1 MESVINKL
9 AEIETAATK
18 IMQAAENQ
26 KKLQD
31 EQQEERIAKFD
42 ADLEAETAKRIEE
55 ITTKLHSTTDADQ
68 KKQRDS
74 AAELLSSLDAYYEQ
88 NHGTLST
95 QIYENIIRKLN
106 DERSIIL
113 QRPYHKDKSHAE
125 PSFKRPEFSGNR
137 GTGECTAGSF
147 LPQAA

>member
-26 KKLQD
+26 
-31 EQQEERIAKFD
+31 
-42 ADLEAETAKRIEE
+42 

-95 QIYENIIRKLN
+95 QIYENIIRK
-106 DERSIIL
+106 
-113 QRPYHKDKSHAE
+113 
-125 PSFKRPEFSGNR
+125 
-137 GTGECTAGSF
+137 
-147 LPQAA
+147 

>member
-1 MESVINKL
+1 MSTLEKKVENTNSKDAGVSPVLFALYIKIGQWTRFDCYANIIRRESDAMESVINKL

-95 QIYENIIRKLN
+95 QIYENIIRK
-106 DERSIIL
+106 
-113 QRPYHKDKSHAE
+113 
-125 PSFKRPEFSGNR
+125 
-137 GTGECTAGSF
+137 
-147 LPQAA
+147 

>member
-42 ADLEAETAKRIEE
+42 ADLEAETAKRIETSFYYRCGSE
-55 ITTKLHSTTDADQ
+55 KAAGLCRRTSIFTGRLLRTESRNTVHAD
-68 KKQRDS
+68 
-74 AAELLSSLDAYYEQ
+74 L
-88 NHGTLST
+88 
-95 QIYENIIRKLN
+95 RKHYK
-106 DERSIIL
+106 EV
-113 QRPYHKDKSHAE
+113 
-125 PSFKRPEFSGNR
+125 KR
-137 GTGECTAGSF
+137 
-147 LPQAA
+147 

>member
-55 ITTKLHSTTDADQ
+55 I
-68 KKQRDS
+68 QRNFI
-74 AAELLSSLDAYYEQ
+74 LLQMRIRKSS
-88 NHGTLST
+88 GTLPPNFYLHWT
-95 QIYENIIRKLN
+95 LIT
-106 DERSIIL
+106 
-113 QRPYHKDKSHAE
+113 
-125 PSFKRPEFSGNR
+125 NR
-137 GTGECTAGSF
+137 ITEHCPRRFTKT
-147 LPQAA
+147 L

>member
-42 ADLEAETAKRIEE
+42 ADLEAETAKQQNFILLQMRIR
-55 ITTKLHSTTDADQ
+55 K
-68 KKQRDS
+68 
-74 AAELLSSLDAYYEQ
+74 SS
-88 NHGTLST
+88 GTLPPNFYLHWT
-95 QIYENIIRKLN
+95 LIT
-106 DERSIIL
+106 
-113 QRPYHKDKSHAE
+113 
-125 PSFKRPEFSGNR
+125 NR
-137 GTGECTAGSF
+137 ITEHCPRRFTKT
-147 LPQAA
+147 L

>member
-1 MESVINKL
+1 
-9 AEIETAATK
+9 
-18 IMQAAENQ
+18 MQAAENQ

-68 KKQRDS
+68 KK
-74 AAELLSSLDAYYEQ
+74 AAGLCRRTSIFTGRYYEQ

-95 QIYENIIRKLN
+95 QIYENIIRK
-106 DERSIIL
+106 
-113 QRPYHKDKSHAE
+113 
-125 PSFKRPEFSGNR
+125 
-137 GTGECTAGSF
+137 
-147 LPQAA
+147 

>member
-55 ITTKLHSTTDADQ
+55 ITTKLHSTTDQ

-95 QIYENIIRKLN
+95 QIYENIIRK
-106 DERSIIL
+106 
-113 QRPYHKDKSHAE
+113 
-125 PSFKRPEFSGNR
+125 
-137 GTGECTAGSF
+137 
-147 LPQAA
+147 

>member
-26 KKLQD
+26 KKLQIKAQD

-95 QIYENIIRKLN
+95 QIYENIIRK
-106 DERSIIL
+106 
-113 QRPYHKDKSHAE
+113 
-125 PSFKRPEFSGNR
+125 
-137 GTGECTAGSF
+137 
-147 LPQAA
+147 

>member
-55 ITTKLHSTTDADQ
+55 ITTKLHW
-68 KKQRDS
+68 
-74 AAELLSSLDAYYEQ
+74 
-88 NHGTLST
+88 TLIT
-95 QIYENIIRKLN
+95 
-106 DERSIIL
+106 
-113 QRPYHKDKSHAE
+113 
-125 PSFKRPEFSGNR
+125 NR
-137 GTGECTAGSF
+137 ITEHCPRRFTKT
-147 LPQAA
+147 L

>member
-55 ITTKLHSTTDADQ
+55 ITTKTSFYYRCGSEKAAGLSRRTSIFTGRLLRTESRNTVHAD
-68 KKQRDS
+68 
-74 AAELLSSLDAYYEQ
+74 L
-88 NHGTLST
+88 
-95 QIYENIIRKLN
+95 RKHYK
-106 DERSIIL
+106 EV
-113 QRPYHKDKSHAE
+113 
-125 PSFKRPEFSGNR
+125 KR
-137 GTGECTAGSF
+137 
-147 LPQAA
+147 

>member
-55 ITTKLHSTTDADQ
+55 ITTKLHSTTEKAAGLCRRTSIFTGRLLRTESRNTVHAD
-68 KKQRDS
+68 
-74 AAELLSSLDAYYEQ
+74 L
-88 NHGTLST
+88 
-95 QIYENIIRKLN
+95 RKHYK
-106 DERSIIL
+106 EV
-113 QRPYHKDKSHAE
+113 
-125 PSFKRPEFSGNR
+125 KR
-137 GTGECTAGSF
+137 
-147 LPQAA
+147 

>member
-55 ITTKLHSTTDADQ
+55 ITKAAGLCRRTSIFTGRLLRAESRSTVHTD
-68 KKQRDS
+68 
-74 AAELLSSLDAYYEQ
+74 L
-88 NHGTLST
+88 
-95 QIYENIIRKLN
+95 RKHYK
-106 DERSIIL
+106 EV
-113 QRPYHKDKSHAE
+113 
-125 PSFKRPEFSGNR
+125 KR
-137 GTGECTAGSF
+137 
-147 LPQAA
+147 

>member
-42 ADLEAETAKRIEE
+42 ADLEAETAKCY
-55 ITTKLHSTTDADQ
+55 TA
-68 KKQRDS
+68 
-74 AAELLSSLDAYYEQ
+74 
-88 NHGTLST
+88 
-95 QIYENIIRKLN
+95 IRPTP
-106 DERSIIL
+106 S
-113 QRPYHKDKSHAE
+113 DKW
-125 PSFKRPEFSGNR
+125 
-137 GTGECTAGSF
+137 
-147 LPQAA
+147 

>member
-42 ADLEAETAKRIEE
+42 ADLEKRQSGL
-55 ITTKLHSTTDADQ
+55 KRL
-68 KKQRDS
+68 QRNFI
-74 AAELLSSLDAYYEQ
+74 LLQMRIRKSS
-88 NHGTLST
+88 GTLPPNFYLHWT
-95 QIYENIIRKLN
+95 LIT
-106 DERSIIL
+106 
-113 QRPYHKDKSHAE
+113 
-125 PSFKRPEFSGNR
+125 NR
-137 GTGECTAGSF
+137 ITEHCPRRFTKT
-147 LPQAA
+147 L

>member
-1 MESVINKL
+1 MLMTKLKSEEVIGSLTSGKVFIINCHGCKEVGFPE
-9 AEIETAATK
+9 AEAKAL
-18 IMQAAENQ
+18 Q

-88 NHGTLST
+88 NHGALST
-95 QIYENIIRKLN
+95 QIYENIIRK
-106 DERSIIL
+106 
-113 QRPYHKDKSHAE
+113 
-125 PSFKRPEFSGNR
+125 
-137 GTGECTAGSF
+137 
-147 LPQAA
+147 

>member
-42 ADLEAETAKRIEE
+42 ADLEAETAKRIEVTRR
-55 ITTKLHSTTDADQ
+55 TTC
-68 KKQRDS
+68 
-74 AAELLSSLDAYYEQ
+74 
-88 NHGTLST
+88 
-95 QIYENIIRKLN
+95 
-106 DERSIIL
+106 
-113 QRPYHKDKSHAE
+113 
-125 PSFKRPEFSGNR
+125 F
-137 GTGECTAGSF
+137 AGF
-147 LPQAA
+147 IDF

>member
-26 KKLQD
+26 KK
-31 EQQEERIAKFD
+31 QQEERIAKFD

-95 QIYENIIRKLN
+95 QIYENIIRK
-106 DERSIIL
+106 
-113 QRPYHKDKSHAE
+113 
-125 PSFKRPEFSGNR
+125 
-137 GTGECTAGSF
+137 
-147 LPQAA
+147 

>member
-68 KKQRDS
+68 KK
-74 AAELLSSLDAYYEQ
+74 AAGLCPPNLSIFTGRLLRTESRNTVHADL
-88 NHGTLST
+88 
-95 QIYENIIRKLN
+95 RKHYK
-106 DERSIIL
+106 EV
-113 QRPYHKDKSHAE
+113 
-125 PSFKRPEFSGNR
+125 KR
-137 GTGECTAGSF
+137 
-147 LPQAA
+147 

>member
-26 KKLQD
+26 KKMCIRDRLQD

-95 QIYENIIRKLN
+95 QIYENIIRK
-106 DERSIIL
+106 
-113 QRPYHKDKSHAE
+113 
-125 PSFKRPEFSGNR
+125 
-137 GTGECTAGSF
+137 
-147 LPQAA
+147 

>member
-68 KKQRDS
+68 GLCRRTS
-74 AAELLSSLDAYYEQ
+74 IFTGRLLRTESRNTVHADL
-88 NHGTLST
+88 
-95 QIYENIIRKLN
+95 RKHYK
-106 DERSIIL
+106 EV
-113 QRPYHKDKSHAE
+113 
-125 PSFKRPEFSGNR
+125 KR
-137 GTGECTAGSF
+137 
-147 LPQAA
+147 

>member
-42 ADLEAETAKRIEE
+42 ADLKR
-55 ITTKLHSTTDADQ
+55 KRQSGL
-68 KKQRDS
+68 KRLQRNFI
-74 AAELLSSLDAYYEQ
+74 LLQMRIRKSS
-88 NHGTLST
+88 GTLPPNFYLHWT
-95 QIYENIIRKLN
+95 LIT
-106 DERSIIL
+106 
-113 QRPYHKDKSHAE
+113 
-125 PSFKRPEFSGNR
+125 NR
-137 GTGECTAGSF
+137 ITEHCPRRFTKT
-147 LPQAA
+147 L

>member
-1 MESVINKL
+1 
-9 AEIETAATK
+9 
-18 IMQAAENQ
+18 MQSCENQ

-68 KKQRDS
+68 KSSGTR
-74 AAELLSSLDAYYEQ
+74 AELTSSLDAYEQ

-95 QIYENIIRKLN
+95 DLRNIIRK
-106 DERSIIL
+106 
-113 QRPYHKDKSHAE
+113 
-125 PSFKRPEFSGNR
+125 
-137 GTGECTAGSF
+137 
-147 LPQAA
+147 

>member
-18 IMQAAENQ
+18 IMQAAEN
-26 KKLQD
+26 
-31 EQQEERIAKFD
+31 
-42 ADLEAETAKRIEE
+42 EE

-95 QIYENIIRKLN
+95 QIYENIIRK
-106 DERSIIL
+106 
-113 QRPYHKDKSHAE
+113 
-125 PSFKRPEFSGNR
+125 
-137 GTGECTAGSF
+137 
-147 LPQAA
+147 

>member
-74 AAELLSSLDAYYEQ
+74 AAELLSSLDAYYE
-88 NHGTLST
+88 
-95 QIYENIIRKLN
+95 
-106 DERSIIL
+106 
-113 QRPYHKDKSHAE
+113 DKSHAE

>member
-74 AAELLSSLDAYYEQ
+74 IFTGRLLRTESRNTVHADL
-88 NHGTLST
+88 
-95 QIYENIIRKLN
+95 RKHYK
-106 DERSIIL
+106 EV
-113 QRPYHKDKSHAE
+113 
-125 PSFKRPEFSGNR
+125 KR
-137 GTGECTAGSF
+137 
-147 LPQAA
+147 

>member
-42 ADLEAETAKRIEE
+42 ADLIEE

-95 QIYENIIRKLN
+95 QIYENIIRK
-106 DERSIIL
+106 
-113 QRPYHKDKSHAE
+113 
-125 PSFKRPEFSGNR
+125 
-137 GTGECTAGSF
+137 
-147 LPQAA
+147 